1 MSCFHYLILSDFIWY
16 LSIQV
21 EEESLCDDDSEV
33 PYGIDLSPE
42 ALQDM
47 YDKQKNTNEARN
59 VTFSPLV
66 KAISEDEPCTQS
78 EPLSEMKEHTLRKKG
93 KKMITNN
100 KDILND
106 LSIEKA
112 ALNKEEKEKI
122 SETKIDVHKQS
133 KDCDVCTEES
143 SPDQDSNTFKES
155 GFDKAKALVEKDIN
169 ELVGKECEEEF
180 MNSPMPLAKISN
192 LKEQEEIQQDIL
204 DSTDNKNDGHIQ
216 TLNNQHIEHSESNT
230 CYPNQN
236 KNVSFD
242 TKDRNQ
248 ISEMLGEQYN
258 PAIVATTEDS
268 NSEWSESMKIKV
280 NPSTD
285 SSHTM
290 DVIPTMSS
298 ITDVDFNRT
307 PASKLKENNTED
319 AIDLYIV
326 CKAPAGPLGLIIGS
340 TARGPIVQLIKA
352 SSPLIEQIHIGD
364 VIVRVDEIE
373 TQCMSSAALTRIM
386 SAKRNQRE
394 RKLLVI
400 RT

>member
-1 MSCFHYLILSDFIWY
+1 M
-16 LSIQV
+16 
-21 EEESLCDDDSEV
+21 CDDDSEV

-100 KDILND
+100 KDTLND

-133 KDCDVCTEES
+133 KDCDVCSEES

-155 GFDKAKALVEKDIN
+155 GFDKSKALVEKDIN

-298 ITDVDFNRT
+298 ITDVDFNR
-307 PASKLKENNTED
+307 
-319 AIDLYIV
+319 
-326 CKAPAGPLGLIIGS
+326 
-340 TARGPIVQLIKA
+340 
-352 SSPLIEQIHIGD
+352 
-364 VIVRVDEIE
+364 EI
-373 TQCMSSAALTRIM
+373 
-386 SAKRNQRE
+386 
-394 RKLLVI
+394 
-400 RT
+400 